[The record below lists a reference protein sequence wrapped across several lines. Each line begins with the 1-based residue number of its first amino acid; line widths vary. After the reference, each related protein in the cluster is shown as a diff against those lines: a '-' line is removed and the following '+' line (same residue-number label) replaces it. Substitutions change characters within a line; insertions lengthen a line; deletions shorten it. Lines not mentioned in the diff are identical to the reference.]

1 MSEQEQIDNCM
12 NNSYTILTGRKSL
25 SEILCEDNSSYFLW
39 NVLDRESVEE
49 SIFIEIIDL
58 LIEYFEDTEEYE
70 KCAELLKLKKTDED
84 KHRRKIREIN
94 TVG

>member
-1 MSEQEQIDNCM
+1 MNEQEQIDNCM
-12 NNSYTILTGRKSL
+12 NNSYRILTGRDTL
-25 SEILCEDNSSYFLW
+25 SEILCEENSSYFLW
-39 NVLDRESVEE
+39 NVLDKESVEE

-70 KCAELLKLKKTDED
+70 KCGELLKLKKTDES

>member
-1 MSEQEQIDNCM
+1 MNEQEQIDNCM
-12 NNSYTILTGRKSL
+12 NNSYRILTGRDTL
-25 SEILCEDNSSYFLW
+25 SEILCEENSSYFLW
-39 NVLDRESVEE
+39 NVLDKESVEE

-70 KCAELLKLKKTDED
+70 KCGELLKLKKTDES
-84 KHRRKIREIN
+84 KYRRKIREIN

>member
-1 MSEQEQIDNCM
+1 MNEQEQINNCM
-12 NNSYTILTGRKSL
+12 NNSYTILTGKKSL
-25 SEILCEDNSSYFLW
+25 SEILCEDDSSYFLW
-39 NVLDRESVEE
+39 NVLDKESVEE

-70 KCAELLKLKKTDED
+70 KCAELLKLKKTDEG